1 MVNEN
6 KLQNKIG
13 IFDILNVVFLSL
25 LTITMLYPFIN
36 LFVISVSSMDQV
48 VKSGGLMLF
57 PTSINLDGYEYVL
70 KYGNLGNAFKSTLFI
85 TIVGTIV
92 NLIMT
97 SLGAYV
103 MSCKELPGRN
113 FLMTMIIITMFFGGG
128 LIPSY
133 LVVSNLHL
141 VDSLWSLILPTVIHS
156 FNLILMRNF
165 FQTIPPSLKESAR
178 IDGCAEL
185 GILIKIMIPLSLP
198 IIATLALFYGVGHWN
213 EYSQAIIY
221 INKPKL
227 YTLQVVIKGMYESA
241 VGELDA
247 DRLPPPVETV
257 RSATIM
263 IATLP
268 ILFIY
273 PFLQKYFVQ
282 GVLVGSVK
290 G

>member
-1 MVNEN
+1 MDNM
-6 KLQNKIG
+6 KHKIG
-13 IFDILNVVFLSL
+13 LFDILNTIFLSV
-25 LTITMLYPFIN
+25 LTLTMLYPFVN

-48 VKSGGLMLF
+48 VKSGSMMLF
-57 PTSINLDGYEYVL
+57 PTSIHLDGYEYVF
-70 KYGNLGNAFKSTLFI
+70 KYGNLLNAFKATLFI
-85 TIVGTIV
+85 TVVGTLV
-92 NLIMT
+92 NLMMT

-113 FLMTMIIITMFFGGG
+113 FLMSMIIITMFFGGG

-133 LVVSNLHL
+133 LVVAKLHL
-141 VDSLWSLILPTVIHS
+141 VDSLWALILPTAIQS

-165 FQTIPPSLKESAR
+165 FQQIPQSLKEAAR
-178 IDGCAEL
+178 IDGSSEL
-185 GILIKIMIPLSLP
+185 AILVKIMIPLSLP
-198 IIATLALFYGVGHWN
+198 ILATLALFYGVGHWN
-213 EYSQAIIY
+213 QYSQAIIY
-221 INKPKL
+221 INNPKL
-227 YTLQVVIKGMYESA
+227 YPLQVVIKGMYESA
-241 VGELDA
+241 VGELEA

-263 IATLP
+263 IATVP
-268 ILFIY
+268 ILFVY

>member
-1 MVNEN
+1 MISNN
-6 KLQNKIG
+6 KHKIG
-13 IFDILNVVFLSL
+13 VFDVLNVIFLSL
-25 LTITMLYPFIN
+25 LTLTMLYPFVN

-48 VKSGGLMLF
+48 VKSGSLMLF
-57 PTSINLDGYEYVL
+57 PTSINLEGYEYVF
-70 KYGNLGNAFKSTLFI
+70 KYGNLLNAFKATLFI
-85 TIVGTIV
+85 TFVGTLV
-92 NLIMT
+92 NLVMT

-113 FLMTMIIITMFFGGG
+113 FLMSMIIITMFFGGG

-133 LVVSNLHL
+133 LVVSQLHL
-141 VDSLWSLILPTVIHS
+141 VDSLWALILPTAIQS

-165 FQTIPPSLKESAR
+165 FQQIPQSLKEAAR
-178 IDGCAEL
+178 IDGSSEL
-185 GILIKIMIPLSLP
+185 AILAKIMIPLSLP
-198 IIATLALFYGVGHWN
+198 ILATLALFYGVGHWN
-213 EYSQAIIY
+213 QYSQAIIY
-221 INKPKL
+221 INDPKL
-227 YTLQVVIKGMYESA
+227 YPLQVVIKGMYESA
-241 VGELDA
+241 VGELEA

-263 IATLP
+263 IATVP
-268 ILFIY
+268 ILFVY